1 MPWSKNRKFSKL
13 IYFLVASA
21 LLILLGTA
29 AFETLRVAFVRS
41 VNDFFYPYLSIPA
54 DFKYYVSD
62 KSLLLHDKRTLA
74 AKLEQQLEENRKLA
88 AKIAVMAELP
98 MDNEE
103 LRKMLKLEPRMGYSF
118 IFAEVMLRNPQ
129 AWQESFTVNKGSN
142 DGIVKGAVVLA
153 PGRERI
159 NEAVVVGIVRNVSR
173 HSSDISTTLNP
184 ETHIAAILPR
194 SGSFGFINGG
204 ENTMSEGLANITYLS
219 CSKIYSPGE
228 AVVTAGAREEVPPGL
243 YIGQLIEIERIP
255 SVFSS
260 KLYLSGKVKPAADM
274 DNIRYVVIAVKKD

>member
-21 LLILLGTA
+21 LLILLGTS
-29 AFETLRVAFVRS
+29 AFETLRVAFNRT
-41 VNDFFYPYLSIPA
+41 VNDFFYPYLSIPS

-62 KSLLLHDKRTLA
+62 QSLLWHDKRTLA
-74 AKLEQQLEENRKLA
+74 AKLELQLEENRKLA
-88 AKIAVMAELP
+88 AKIAVRTELQ

-103 LRKMLKLEPRMGYSF
+103 LRRMLKLEPKQGYNF

-129 AWQESFTVNKGSN
+129 AWQESFTINKGSN

-153 PGRERI
+153 PGRER
-159 NEAVVVGIVRNVSR
+159 NKEAVVVGIVRNVSR
-173 HSSDISTTLNP
+173 HSAEISTTLNP

-204 ENTMSEGLANITYLS
+204 ENAMSEGLANITYLS
-219 CSKIYSPGE
+219 CTKIYTPGE
-228 AVVTAGAREEVPPGL
+228 AVVTAGARGEVPPGL
-243 YIGQLIEIERIP
+243 YLGQLVEIERIP
-255 SVFSS
+255 SIFSS
-260 KLYLSGKVKPAADM
+260 KLYLSAKVKPAADM

>member
-21 LLILLGTA
+21 LLILLGTS
-29 AFETLRVAFVRS
+29 AFETLRVAFNRT

-62 KSLLLHDKRTLA
+62 QSLLMHDKRTLA

-88 AKIAVMAELP
+88 AKIAVRAELQ

-103 LRKMLKLEPRMGYSF
+103 LRRMLNLAPRKDYSF

-129 AWQESFTVNKGSN
+129 AWQESFTINKGSN

-153 PGRERI
+153 PGRER
-159 NEAVVVGIVRNVSR
+159 NKEAVVVGIVRNVSR
-173 HSSDISTTLNP
+173 HSAEISTTLNP

-204 ENTMSEGLANITYLS
+204 ENAMSEGLANITYLS
-219 CSKIYSPGE
+219 CTKIYTPGE

-243 YIGQLIEIERIP
+243 YLGQLVEIERIP
-255 SVFSS
+255 SIFSS
-260 KLYLSGKVKPAADM
+260 KLYLSAKVKPAADM